1 MDRGPTF
8 PANGLYQLHPIH
20 NDVANGSARDV
31 SLNVSVH
38 PMSQS
43 SIQEWITQI
52 PALWWF
58 HLDTYSIFAS
68 CCCFQLQHTP
78 QRIRPSLWPVPGSE
92 QLTWRTSWLQC
103 PLVKGSCHFAMISG
117 SALKRQ
123 TAFLKSVSLSIQLII
138 PKFPLSN
145 DMIVYLTQISFQ
157 FPKFLFFSR
166 GLKSKMVDIFFV
178 IPAIIHHVFT
188 AKMYLSSTCLECR
201 KQGSRRR
208 AWSMYYET
216 VVCPVSMYTYRKYIL
231 KCTN

>member
-1 MDRGPTF
+1 MLLFSTTTHTPTNPSLSLTCSRKWTADLKDQLAAMSF
-8 PANGLYQLHPIH
+8 SKRQLSLCDDKWVGFKNGK
-20 NDVANGSARDV
+20 
-31 SLNVSVH
+31 
-38 PMSQS
+38 
-43 SIQEWITQI
+43 
-52 PALWWF
+52 PAL
-58 HLDTYSIFAS
+58 
-68 CCCFQLQHTP
+68 
-78 QRIRPSLWPVPGSE
+78 
-92 QLTWRTSWLQC
+92 
-103 PLVKGSCHFAMISG
+103 
-117 SALKRQ
+117 
-123 TAFLKSVSLSIQLII
+123 LKSVSLSIQLII